1 VVLATLLAT
10 GGLLG
15 CATKDVP
22 SANLWDLVMCD
33 LSTKGPDQYLYT
45 GNKVEE
51 KVFCNVTLEHDFAD
65 NVVLIVLNIQAST
78 LLDIVG
84 SKVSLKTYTP
94 SDFPEINCVKV
105 SELTLCV
112 TEQINAKLATI
123 KFQNLDDLANIVKQ
137 MDWGYDIQTLNR
149 IFALELGETGK
160 ENVLA
165 AIKTLEKRDD
175 ILGAGPNGFTSIQ

>member
-1 VVLATLLAT
+1 MEVKMFKNKFMKLVALLLVSSFLLMNSQ
-10 GGLLG
+10 GLLG
-15 CATKDVP
+15 SFETYQH
-22 SANLWDLVMCD
+22 M
-33 LSTKGPDQYLYT
+33 YT
-45 GNKVEE
+45 GDKVEE
-51 KVFCNVTLEHDFAD
+51 KLFCNATLEDDFAD
-65 NVVLIVLNIQAST
+65 NVVHVALNIQASM
-78 LLDIVG
+78 LLEIVG

-123 KFQNLDDLANIVKQ
+123 EFQNLDELANIVKQ
-137 MDWGYDIQTLNR
+137 MDWGYDIQTCNR
-149 IFALELGETGK
+149 IFSLELGETGK

-175 ILGAGPNGFTSIQ
+175 ILGADPSGFISIK